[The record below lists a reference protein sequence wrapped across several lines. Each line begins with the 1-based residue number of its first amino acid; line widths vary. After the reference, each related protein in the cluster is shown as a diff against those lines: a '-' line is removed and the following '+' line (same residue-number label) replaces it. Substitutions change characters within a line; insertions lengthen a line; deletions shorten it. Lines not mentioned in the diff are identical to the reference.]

1 MSSRFNQRARLARR
15 GMRGRGGV
23 LRAPS
28 AKQGSTSSSFASTQ
42 RDKGGERRREREI
55 WIGEGGWSFR
65 SGWYPLAMLTRMPNG
80 PRGGFFF
87 VFSPVFFLPSF
98 LSFFLSLCFPFWRT
112 HSMAS
117 VHDHAYV
124 CNDGK
129 KGGGKTICALE
140 WILLTVRRWKV
151 GYLVELLARSPER
164 DFVYVR

>member
-15 GMRGRGGV
+15 GTRGRGGV

-98 LSFFLSLCFPFWRT
+98 LSFFLSVFLFGVHTQWRACTIT
-112 HSMAS
+112 HTYATMEKREGERPSAPS
-117 VHDHAYV
+117 
-124 CNDGK
+124 N
-129 KGGGKTICALE
+129 
-140 WILLTVRRWKV
+140 
-151 GYLVELLARSPER
+151 GY
-164 DFVYVR
+164 F